1 MLPNIIIYNNSLA
14 DWLLA
19 IGIAF
24 IIFAAALFARRV
36 SRQKLSVLTSKT
48 INAWDDLL
56 VELVGRLNGFFF
68 LAVAWYL
75 GSIKLSLPN
84 PAGVIFGHA
93 VAIIVLIQIAVL
105 SSHTVNFWVAHIR
118 RQKIENDAGTV
129 TTLTSVGFVLRML
142 IWIILILI
150 VLDNL
155 GVDITALVAGLGITG
170 IAVALALQN
179 ILGDLFGSFSI
190 VLDKPFVI
198 GDFIVIDD
206 YMGTIEHIGLKTT
219 RIRSLSGEQ
228 LIFSNADLLKSRIR
242 NYKRMNERRVI
253 FSLGVV
259 YRTPAAK
266 LSQIP
271 EMIRR
276 PWTSTPRRASIG
288 CTLRSMASL
297 LSRSRLSIGLPTPI
311 ITSTWIFSRLSIWIF
326 IVNLLM
332 RALISPIRPRPCLL
346 KDNLDRP
353 TVLRGE
359 EGVGGGVSWG

>member
-19 IGIAF
+19 IGIAVIF
-24 IIFAAALFARRV
+24 FAAALFARRV
-36 SRQKLSVLTSKT
+36 SRQKLSVLASKT

-68 LAVAWYL
+68 LAVAGYL

-93 VAIIVLIQIAVL
+93 VAIIALIQIAVL

-118 RQKIENDAGTV
+118 RQKIESDAGTV

-242 NYKRMNERRVI
+242 NYKRMNERRVV

-271 EMIRR
+271 EMIRTAVDKHAQAR
-276 PWTSTPRRASIG
+276 FDRAHFKEYGESALMFEIVY
-288 CTLRSMASL
+288 
-297 LSRSRLSIGLPTPI
+297 
-311 ITSTWIFSRLSIWIF
+311 WIANPDYNIYMDIQQA
-326 IVNLLM
+326 I
-332 RALISPIRPRPCLL
+332 
-346 KDNLDRP
+346 NLDIYSQFVEAGIDFAYP
-353 TVLRGE
+353 TQTLFIERKSGSAH
-359 EGVGGGVSWG
+359 GSPG

>member
-36 SRQKLSVLTSKT
+36 SRQKLSVLASKT

-56 VELVGRLNGFFF
+56 VALVGRLNGFFF
-68 LAVAWYL
+68 LAVAGYL

-84 PAGVIFGHA
+84 PAGAIFGHA
-93 VAIIVLIQIAVL
+93 VFIIVLIQLAVL

-118 RQKIENDAGTV
+118 RQKIESDAGTV
-129 TTLTSVGFVLRML
+129 TTLTSVGFALRML

-170 IAVALALQN
+170 IAVAMAMQN
-179 ILGDLFGSFSI
+179 ILGDLFASFSI

-242 NYKRMNERRVI
+242 NYKRMNERRVV

-259 YRTPAAK
+259 YRTPPAK

-271 EMIRR
+271 EMIRTAVDKHAQAR
-276 PWTSTPRRASIG
+276 FDRAHFKEYGESALTFEIVY
-288 CTLRSMASL
+288 
-297 LSRSRLSIGLPTPI
+297 
-311 ITSTWIFSRLSIWIF
+311 WIANPDYNNYMDVQQAI
-326 IVNLLM
+326 
-332 RALISPIRPRPCLL
+332 
-346 KDNLDRP
+346 NLDIYSQFGEAGIDFAYP
-353 TVLRGE
+353 TQTLFIERKSGSAHGSPE
-359 EGVGGGVSWG
+359 